1 MDCSLPG
8 PSVCGVFQARILEWF
23 AMPSS
28 RGSSQPRDRT
38 SISSG
43 SCTAGRF
50 FTTKP
55 RGKPTAFL
63 LVFKYTLQE
72 SKLIFCIDLFLE
84 FIKHHHYKPLSDHCA
99 PQRRALKPCGKHVG
113 RTLGYRPQSQPTLCI
128 LTSRYATHQLIIIL

>member
-8 PSVCGVFQARILEWF
+8 PSVCGVFQARILESF

-28 RGSSQPRDRT
+28 RGSYQPRDRT
-38 SISSG
+38 RISSG
-43 SCTAGRF
+43 SYTAGRF
-50 FTTKP
+50 FTTESP
-55 RGKPTAFL
+55 GKPTAFL

-72 SKLIFCIDLFLE
+72 SELIFCIDLFLE
-84 FIKHHHYKPLSDHCA
+84 FIKHHHYKSLSDHCA
-99 PQRRALKPCGKHVG
+99 PQRRALKPCG